1 MTTAVFEEH
10 ISQKKHIASLHDAII
25 NRTARIAV
33 MGLGYVGLPTAITFA
48 QSGFPVCGIEI
59 DTEKCRAL
67 NAGKSHVQGLPD
79 EAIKEMADCGR
90 FRVTTSASALA
101 DADVVLICV
110 PTPLRKSKDPDLTAI
125 LEAAHALSDHMHAG
139 MLVVLESTTYP
150 GTTEEILLP
159 MLQANGLRAGEDFC
173 LAFSPERIDPG
184 NEKFDVSNIT
194 KLVGA
199 VSPLGREIAAL
210 LYRQIVQSVV
220 PVSSPRVAEAAKLL
234 ENTFRSVNIALAN
247 EMAII
252 CRYLEVDVWEVIDA
266 AATKPFG
273 FMAHYPGPGIGG
285 HCIPLDPHYLSW
297 KARLSGYEPRFI
309 ALASRINGDMP
320 QYVID
325 LITLGLNDLNKSVR
339 GSRVLLLGVS
349 YKRDVGDLRES
360 PALSVIE
367 LLKNR
372 GAQVSY
378 SDPYIDTLAI
388 GETIVASEPLTPEL
402 VRQTDCVVVV
412 TNHSAFDYGMVAR
425 EAAVVIDTR
434 NALRPYA
441 HMGNVRFL

>member
-1 MTTAVFEEH
+1 MITAVSEEH
-10 ISQKKHIASLHDAII
+10 VGQKRHIASLRDAIV

-48 QSGFPVCGIEI
+48 EAGFPVCGIEI
-59 DTEKCRAL
+59 DEDKCRSL

-79 EAIKEMADCGR
+79 ESIQAMAESGR
-90 FRVTTSASALA
+90 FRVTRSFAALS

-125 LEAAHALSDHMHAG
+125 LEATQAVADHMHAG
-139 MLVVLESTTYP
+139 MLIVLESTTYP

-159 MLQANGLRAGEDFC
+159 MLQATGLSVGEEFC

-184 NEKFDVSNIT
+184 NPKFDVSNIT

-199 VSPLGREIAAL
+199 VTPLGREIAAL
-210 LYRQIVQSVV
+210 LYRQIVETVV

-252 CRYLEVDVWEVIDA
+252 CRHLEVDVWEVIDA

-309 ALASRINGDMP
+309 ALASQINADMP
-320 QYVID
+320 RLVVD
-325 LITLGLNDLNKSVR
+325 LITLSLNDLHKPVR
-339 GSRVLLLGVS
+339 GSRIVLLGVS

-367 LLKNR
+367 LLKQR
-372 GAQVSY
+372 GAHVSY
-378 SDPYIDTLAI
+378 CDPYIDTLAV
-388 GETIVASEPLTPEL
+388 GETILASETLTSQI
-402 VRQTDCVVVV
+402 VQDSDCVVVV
-412 TNHSAFDYGMVAR
+412 TNHSDFDYGMVAC
-425 EAAVVIDTR
+425 EAPVVIDTR
-434 NALRPYA
+434 NALRAFA
-441 HMGNVRFL
+441 HLGNVRFL